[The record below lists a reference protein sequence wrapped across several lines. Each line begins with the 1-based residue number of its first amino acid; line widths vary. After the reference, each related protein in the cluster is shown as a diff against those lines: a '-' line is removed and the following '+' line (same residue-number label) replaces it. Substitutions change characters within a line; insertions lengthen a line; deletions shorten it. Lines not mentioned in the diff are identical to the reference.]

1 MKLTLLYLLKEAERF
16 LRSKRNQE
24 KAAHDIEDAEVLQR
38 GVQMLW
44 LAFVWNQCMEDYKN
58 REEKLENS

>member
-44 LAFVWNQCMEDYKN
+44 LAFV
-58 REEKLENS
+58 